1 MLNYNPSQLT
11 DNVTLLEE
19 FHKIQTYLTE
29 HPLYQ
34 QYGSQAI
41 YQAGK
46 TDYSLDTV
54 VKPEGAKLG
63 VGDVVIF
70 SNVYYGIVTAV
81 SETTFTVETA
91 VNFRGLQGEQG
102 KQGEP
107 GPQGTTGATGATGAA
122 GKDGTNGT
130 DGADG
135 VSTFVAFVE
144 EILSA
149 GTIDLS
155 VAAYA
160 GIKVGD
166 RFVLLSRYISQGQL
180 HTQMANGT
188 VIAFVND
195 TKARV
200 AYANV
205 VETTGAT
212 GPQGEQGAQGATGAT
227 GATGSQGPQGADG
240 LPALV
245 SVILWSSIPTNST
258 ITTSFS
264 NFNRA
269 GVVGDNVTLFSKD
282 GHYANYTVSFVS
294 SSSMNLTRNGDI
306 LNINGPT
313 GATGATGAAG
323 KDGNATFLYDGALS
337 ASVASIPKAQ
347 VTVPSGRSI
356 QVDDIIISSLESTFG
371 AMAQVTAIGDTAV
384 NIDFI
389 GTLQSGGGSGGSGVG
404 QYTVEITKDNFHT
417 ITALFGDN
425 LISARLVNNSAGLD
439 ARFSTQYHGDG
450 QYRVSFEQ
458 VDMTSGAFMVNV
470 ILERDSAGRTSNTVH
485 LMQQ

>member
-54 VKPEGAKLG
+54 VKPEGSKLG

-91 VNFRGLQGEQG
+91 ANFRGLQGEQG

-107 GPQGTTGATGATGAA
+107 GPQGATGATGATGAA

-130 DGADG
+130 DGTDG

-144 EILSA
+144 GMLSA

-155 VAAYA
+155 TTEYA
-160 GIKVGD
+160 GVKVGD
-166 RFVLLSRYISQGQL
+166 RFVLLSRYIFQGQL

-188 VIAFVND
+188 VITFVSD
-195 TKARV
+195 SKLRV

-205 VETTGAT
+205 VETTGVT
-212 GPQGEQGAQGATGAT
+212 GPQGEQGAQ
-227 GATGSQGPQGADG
+227 
-240 LPALV
+240 
-245 SVILWSSIPTNST
+245 
-258 ITTSFS
+258 
-264 NFNRA
+264 
-269 GVVGDNVTLFSKD
+269 
-282 GHYANYTVSFVS
+282 
-294 SSSMNLTRNGDI
+294 
-306 LNINGPT
+306 

-425 LISARLVNNSAGLD
+425 LISARLVNNSVGLD

-458 VDMTSGAFMVNV
+458 VDMTSGAFMLNV

-485 LMQQ
+485 LMQQSIDSENKMTITDNVLSGDDVGASTYVCTYYVKE

>member
-19 FHKIQTYLTE
+19 FHKIQAYLTE

-54 VKPEGAKLG
+54 VKPEGSKLA

-91 VNFRGLQGEQG
+91 VNFRGMQGEQG

-107 GPQGTTGATGATGAA
+107 GPQGPTGATGPA
-122 GKDGTNGT
+122 GKDGVNGT
-130 DGADG
+130 KGEDG

-149 GTIDLS
+149 GSIDIPINPS
-155 VAAYA
+155 V

-166 RFVLLSRYISQGQL
+166 RFVLLSRYTFQGQL

-188 VIAFVND
+188 VITFVTD
-195 TKARV
+195 SKVRV
-200 AYANV
+200 AYANA

-212 GPQGEQGAQGATGAT
+212 GP
-227 GATGSQGPQGADG
+227 
-240 LPALV
+240 
-245 SVILWSSIPTNST
+245 
-258 ITTSFS
+258 
-264 NFNRA
+264 
-269 GVVGDNVTLFSKD
+269 
-282 GHYANYTVSFVS
+282 
-294 SSSMNLTRNGDI
+294 
-306 LNINGPT
+306 
-313 GATGATGAAG
+313 AG

-337 ASVASIPKAQ
+337 ASVTSIAKAQ

-371 AMAQVTAIGDTAV
+371 AMAQVVAV
-384 NIDFI
+384 DDNTTVVDFI
-389 GTLQSGGGSGGSGVG
+389 GTLQGGSGASDYNVLANIPVINQDLTASGFTPVENSYYRHTGTTTASFTKGVIYFWNGTGYAALNGSGGGTTLNKYTVSMATLSPLDNRLLLGKIVETAKGFAALEEQGFIPLTRGFKENTRVLSGVG
-404 QYTVEITKDNFHT
+404 INSSNTKIAFLTFDISDAGGIGFSTYTEMTTDGTVTKSTYSFDKPITVNYWNETEIT
-417 ITALFGDN
+417 
-425 LISARLVNNSAGLD
+425 
-439 ARFSTQYHGDG
+439 
-450 QYRVSFEQ
+450 
-458 VDMTSGAFMVNV
+458 
-470 ILERDSAGRTSNTVH
+470 
-485 LMQQ
+485 